1 MGNCVWFRFSVIL
14 FVLSRKLHLFSSMGQ
29 SKSATHLAEV
39 VAPVTKFISYMISNY
54 CRICP
59 CIRHSSLFSCI
70 TIRECSYANDNRKV
84 FTLTGTVPEKLRK
97 LTKEFLSEVY
107 NKQESSAYILT
118 LTVYGSIFIQMFLM
132 GSVKR
137 FFFCNSVVQGHLRSL
152 ILVPIESVCDFLSV
166 HHSNLGPILHHF
178 RDIAGL
184 FSWPH
189 PYSALIFGCSRRNL
203 DQIAHVGSDLAE
215 TV

>member
-1 MGNCVWFRFSVIL
+1 
-14 FVLSRKLHLFSSMGQ
+14 MGQ

-84 FTLTGTVPEKLRK
+84 FTLTATVPEKLRK

-152 ILVPIESVCDFLSV
+152 ILVPIESVYATSCQSIIVTLVLSCTISEILQV
-166 HHSNLGPILHHF
+166 YSHDPTPI
-178 RDIAGL
+178 
-184 FSWPH
+184 P
-189 PYSALIFGCSRRNL
+189 P
-203 DQIAHVGSDLAE
+203 
-215 TV
+215 